1 MRTLDRKLVRE
12 LYRSKGLLLAITSI
26 VAVGMTCFVSMRSAY
41 HNLQQ
46 AQDRYY
52 RQCQMADFW
61 IDLKKAPLAEI
72 AALADMPG
80 IHQITPRIQFA
91 ATVDLEQVAKPINSL
106 VLSLPDTRRSVIN
119 DIVLKEGDYFTDR
132 RENEVIVNAA
142 FARHNNIYPGSWIH
156 LLLNNRRQEL
166 FVIGTASSSEFTY
179 LVGPGAVVPDP
190 SSFGVFYLKQSFA
203 EDVFDFDGAANQIV
217 GRFTPEG
224 RQRVEEI
231 LTRAE
236 QQLESFG
243 VLMTTPV
250 DLQVSNQF
258 LSGEIAGLGATAAVI
273 PSIFLV
279 VAALVLN
286 VLITRLTRQQ
296 RTIIGTL
303 KAIGYTDWQ
312 VFSHFLKFG
321 LSVGIAGGV
330 LGSILGYLSATGM
343 TVMYRQFFEFPN
355 LESGFYWYTHVVGF
369 VVSLL
374 CAVVGTLH
382 GVRAMLRLQP
392 AAAMRPEAP
401 RAGREIW
408 LERFGGWWHR
418 LSAAWRMLLRSLFRN
433 RLRTAAGLFASA
445 MGAGLLLTGFMMAE
459 IQNYLIDFQFQE
471 ITRSDIELVFDS
483 ERGEDALDEVRRL
496 PGVDRAEPL
505 LSVACTF
512 VNGPYRRKSA
522 ITGLL
527 ADARLT
533 IPRDSAGQP
542 IHLPESGVVLTQRLA
557 DILHLGP
564 GDPVTIIPAK
574 GERRRIDAVVA
585 RVAESYIGLT
595 AYADIAYLSRAG
607 GWTAHDERR
616 AAGHESACGRSLGI
630 VPRTEGHAGCSV
642 GDRASRHD
650 RQSGRDAD
658 QEPVRVHWRADPV
671 LRRGVFREYR
681 ELLAGEPGRT
691 GAGSGHVSRAG
702 LRPLGNRRHV
712 LCENLLVNFC
722 GTLLGLPFGYGLVIL
737 TSWAYTENDLI
748 RLPVVSAPWVWVTTI
763 GLSFAFALLA
773 HVVVQWRVHQ
783 MNFLAALQVTE

>member
-1 MRTLDRKLVRE
+1 VRTLDRKLVRE

-80 IHQITPRIQFA
+80 IHRITPRIQFA
-91 ATVDLEQVAKPINSL
+91 ATVDLEQVPKPINSL

-119 DIVLKEGDYFTDR
+119 DIVLKEGDYFTNR

-166 FVIGTASSSEFTY
+166 FVIGTAGSSEFTY

-224 RQRVEEI
+224 RQRVDEI
-231 LTRAE
+231 LARAE

-312 VFSHFLKFG
+312 VCNHFLKFG

-369 VVSLL
+369 LVSLL
-374 CAVVGTLH
+374 CAIVGTLH
-382 GVRAMLRLQP
+382 GARAMLRLQP
-392 AAAMRPEAP
+392 AAAMRPVAP
-401 RAGREIW
+401 RAGRGIW
-408 LERFGGWWHR
+408 LERFGGWWRR
-418 LSAAWRMLLRSLFRN
+418 LSAAWRMLLRGLFRN

-471 ITRSDIELVFDS
+471 ITRSDVELVFES

-522 ITGLL
+522 VTGLL

-533 IPRDSAGQP
+533 IPRDSEGRP
-542 IHLPESGVVLTQRLA
+542 IVLPESGVVLTRRLA
-557 DILHLGP
+557 DILHLRP

-574 GERRRIDAVVA
+574 GDRRKIETVVA

-595 AYADIAYLSRAG
+595 AYADIAYLSRLVDGQLTMSGVQLA
-607 GWTAHDERR
+607 TNQRVA
-616 AAGHESACGRSLGI
+616 
-630 VPRTEGHAGCSV
+630 
-642 GDRASRHD
+642 DRW
-650 RQSGRDAD
+650 
-658 QEPVRVHWRADPV
+658 E
-671 LRRGVFREYR
+671 LYR
-681 ELLAGEPGRT
+681 ELKDTPAVQSVTARQDMIDNLVETLIKNQYVFIGVLILFSGVVFFGSIVNSSLVSLAEREREVGT
-691 GAGSGHVSRAG
+691 FRALG
-702 LRPLGNRRHV
+702 YGPWEIGGMFLR
-712 LCENLLVNFC
+712 ENLLVNFC

-748 RLPVVSAPWVWVTTI
+748 RLPVVSAPWVWMTTI

-773 HVVVQWRVHQ
+773 HVVVQWRVHR